1 MRSLLALVVVVTG
14 AGALALASAC
24 GGSNAADD
32 PPGNDPGAEGGAGP
46 TDGPE
51 GVAGNLPC
59 DVDAVLAANC
69 RKCHSAPPQFGSPMP
84 LVTVADLHA
93 AAKSDPARKVYELV
107 VERIADDVKPMPERP
122 NPRLSEAD
130 RATLTAWVA
139 AGAPAGTAECTTKP
153 PKPDTSVSCT
163 PDLPVG
169 PATPWEMPTDSGD
182 EYVCYGVELS
192 RPTPTHVVGFAPR
205 IDNTSIVHHIVLFE
219 ADEAVSSTPTKCSA
233 GGSLQWRMVTGWAP
247 GGKGFEL
254 PPQAGFPLKT
264 TGSTHYVVQM
274 HYSNPQ
280 ALANQKD
287 TSGFDLCTS
296 APRQYEA
303 DVLAFGTQKITIPP
317 TPRGAPHHATN
328 CSITVPS
335 QLAGSEGIH
344 LIAAMPHMHKLG
356 TEMSTELLAGGPSGP
371 ATDLGTIKGWSF
383 NTQAW
388 LPIAGDGSG
397 GGALV
402 KAGDVIRTRCVW
414 NNTTGA
420 EVKFGENTA
429 DEMCYSFTAYY
440 PRIDSPIWSW
450 AAPAITS
457 QCTP

>member
-1 MRSLLALVVVVTG
+1 MRSLLGLVVVLSGSG
-14 AGALALASAC
+14 AIALASAC
-24 GGSNAADD
+24 GATNEAEAT
-32 PPGNDPGAEGGAGP
+32 PPGTTDEGG
-46 TDGPE
+46 TTVSPE
-51 GVAGNLPC
+51 GGGASNLPC
-59 DVDAVLAANC
+59 DVDTVLAANC
-69 RKCHSAPPQFGSPMP
+69 RKCHGSPPQFGSPMP
-84 LVTVADLHA
+84 LVTVDDLHA
-93 AAKSDPARKVYELV
+93 PAKSDPSKKVYELV
-107 VERIADDVKPMPERP
+107 TARIADDKNPMPEAP
-122 NPRLSEAD
+122 NPRLSAAD
-130 RATLTAWVA
+130 RATLDAWVA
-139 AGAPAGTAECTTKP
+139 AGAPAGTVACNTKP
-153 PKPDTSVSCT
+153 PTPAPTTNCK
-163 PDLPVG
+163 PDLPVA
-169 PATPWEMPTDSGD
+169 PATAYEMPTDSGD

-192 RPTPTHVVGFAPR
+192 RPTPTHVVGFSPR
-205 IDNTSIVHHIVLFE
+205 IDNASIVHHIVLFE
-219 ADEAVSSTPTKCSA
+219 ADSAYSSTPTKCSA

-264 TGSTHYVVQM
+264 TGTTHYVVQM

-280 ALANQKD
+280 ALQGQKD

-317 TPRGAPHHATN
+317 GATSYATN

-335 QLAGSEGIH
+335 QLAGKDGIH

-356 TEMSTELLAGGPSGP
+356 TEMSTELFAGGAGGA

-383 NTQAW
+383 DTQAW
-388 LPIAGDGSG
+388 LPIVGDGSG
-397 GGALV
+397 AGALV
-402 KAGDVIRTRCVW
+402 KANDVIKTRCVW

-440 PRIDSPIWSW
+440 PRIASPVWSW
-450 AAPAITS
+450 AAPALTS
-457 QCTP
+457 QCTTSP